1 MIIMVSFLL
10 LGPVTKDTIIRDGLV
25 YESTGGP
32 IYYQAGVLASL
43 GIKTTALVT
52 VGMGDKHLLNIFPP
66 SVNIISS
73 LRDNT
78 AEFENF
84 YPSKDP
90 NQRRQK
96 ARLPCNSITANELE
110 SIDISQFDSFLVSP
124 LSPGDVPL
132 ETLKHI
138 YQTKKPIYLGV
149 QGYLRHLNH
158 NKVVLRPW
166 KNFKKFLNLSKVIFL
181 DEVEAGVI
189 MGTEVSDLE
198 EIARK
203 LAADGPEEVVITL
216 GDRGSLIYSSQK
228 NQTYRIPAVPPH
240 ETIDPTGLG
249 DTYMAAYVTKRQE
262 SIDPKKCGIF
272 ASQIASLKLE
282 TRGALMSDLRYLDHM

>member
-1 MIIMVSFLL
+1 MVSFLL
-10 LGPVTKDTIIRDGLV
+10 LDPVTKDTISRDGLV

-32 IYYQAGVLASL
+32 VYYQAGVLASL

-52 VGMGDKHLLNIFPP
+52 VGRGDKYLLNIFPP

-96 ARLPCNSITANELE
+96 ARLPGNSITANELE
-110 SIDISQFDSFLVSP
+110 SIDISQFDAFLVSP
-124 LSPGDVPL
+124 LSPGDIPL
-132 ETLKHI
+132 ETLKYL

-149 QGYLRHLNH
+149 QGYLRHLIH

-181 DEVEAGVI
+181 DEVEARVI

-198 EIARK
+198 KIVQK

-216 GDRGSLIYSSQK
+216 GVK
-228 NQTYRIPAVPPH
+228 
-240 ETIDPTGLG
+240 
-249 DTYMAAYVTKRQE
+249 
-262 SIDPKKCGIF
+262 GI
-272 ASQIASLKLE
+272 
-282 TRGALMSDLRYLDHM
+282 TDLF